1 MTFYRINIGHN
12 RNTYRYFFNTL
23 CFFHMIAHRRLKRCL
38 VSFIV
43 HIGKIR
49 LRYASFR
56 NNLKKKK
63 DRRSKKRNSRDP
75 DNTSKYPG
83 QIMKH
88 NLTSPKLKHL
98 DEAN

>member
-1 MTFYRINIGHN
+1 
-12 RNTYRYFFNTL
+12 
-23 CFFHMIAHRRLKRCL
+23 MIAHRRLKRCL

-56 NNLKKKK
+56 NNLKKKIG
-63 DRRSKKRNSRDP
+63 DRKSEIRETP
-75 DNTSKYPG
+75 TIHSKYPG

-98 DEAN
+98 GEAN